1 MLELLRAVDLDHQI
15 IQNDTYFKSWNSS
28 DFSKSSALSKDWT
41 KHQSKLFRAFFI
53 SGMKALL
60 EVVFSFFFS
69 CGLALEDFPDTFLVL
84 SSSSDQSWLGLASL
98 MKVFFFDGDLL
109 NTSLVELSSPESIVA
124 VVCLERFS
132 LDSQVQLTEQKRSL
146 FFSGKQVS
154 SLYLFWKESSKL
166 PQKFQTF

>member
-15 IQNDTYFKSWNSS
+15 IQNDTYFKSWNLS

-69 CGLALEDFPDTFLVL
+69 CGLALEDFPDTLLVL
-84 SSSSDQSWLGLASL
+84 SSSSDQSFSFGLGLASL
-98 MKVFFFDGDLL
+98 MKVFFFDGDLV

-146 FFSGKQVS
+146 FFSGEQVS
-154 SLYLFWKESSKL
+154 SWLDWTDRYLY
-166 PQKFQTF
+166 